1 MYDVLRNP
9 VIFNCGFYTENIS
22 VFLDHQLKHI
32 FMQAK
37 SYIKDPNDFLRKFR
51 DLPDLPEKSIICT
64 IDVVGLYPS
73 VPNEEGLR
81 FLRNALE
88 KKLIKMLLL
97 IP

>member
-1 MYDVLRNP
+1 MTFLENSETFQ
-9 VIFNCGFYTENIS
+9 IFF
-22 VFLDHQLKHI
+22 
-32 FMQAK
+32 
-37 SYIKDPNDFLRKFR
+37 
-51 DLPDLPEKSIICT
+51 LPEKSIICT